1 MPRPKMSAMADEV
14 RLNGRDAA
22 NIGQYLTSLANL
34 IDPELGPPYAA
45 FQLSEQQRRLL
56 ADGRAIGDRPGQLA
70 ELLSLDPPVQ

>member
-1 MPRPKMSAMADEV
+1 MSAMADEV